1 MDEYLENKNLEEL
14 EQECCIED
22 GYQHEEATQQE
33 NHQVNVNNI
42 HKNMQMNEQSQV
54 NYDEKISLQ
63 QEQALENQMIEEQQQ
78 NSKDKLKQ
86 FQERMAFIT
95 ELNFKRN
102 YQNQTEFSSQQMVG
116 EDLDIK
122 QSLKL
127 QMEFYFC
134 DTNLTHD
141 SYLRS
146 IISKSPKYCVDIK
159 VFLKFNKIQQILKQ
173 IQDKHINS
181 TYGFQNQEN
190 KKNHKSSKN
199 RNDSFSKKDLI
210 HLIRD
215 SLKESQILKVKMD
228 SLKVKRRFP
237 FNLEQALKNQKQR
250 TLYIDFLPPK
260 CSKQTL
266 VSIFGNFR
274 IININLPLQ
283 KNTQLCQGFAFI
295 EFFSEEEANQAL
307 IAKNS
312 SIPKELILLTEKKI
326 GQGSIR
332 IITFKKWQEEK
343 QSFKELSKSQQEQTN
358 QNTKEKRKLSDDFVS
373 VDVQIIQ
380 NSLVK
385 IINIPQNTL
394 KAEVVLAVK
403 HLGYEFY
410 CDYLDEISNQL
421 NSKQI
426 IFSNQQQSTIQDS
439 NIQVENNLVLSDKPP
454 QLNDILKVGQ
464 AMIRFQNSEEKKL
477 AVQKLLNNNNNKFQI
492 EIRGQLCDIA
502 STITE
507 EEEKNYWNYIKYKK
521 NEFRK
526 LFFLKK
532 QQKKQNATQNH
543 TK

>member
-1 MDEYLENKNLEEL
+1 MDEYLENTNLEEL
-14 EQECCIED
+14 EQECCLED
-22 GYQHEEATQQE
+22 YQHEEAELDSHKIKANDVNE
-33 NHQVNVNNI
+33 NQ
-42 HKNMQMNEQSQV
+42 QMNDESQV
-54 NYDEKISLQ
+54 EENEEKINQQ
-63 QEQALENQMIEEQQQ
+63 QEQNLENQMIEEQQQ
-78 NSKDKLKQ
+78 NNNKDKLKQ
-86 FQERMAFIT
+86 FQDHMAFIT

-102 YQNQTEFSSQQMVG
+102 YLNQTQQMLG
-116 EDLDIK
+116 EELDINE
-122 QSLKL
+122 SLKL
-127 QMEFYFC
+127 QMEYYFC

-146 IISKSPKYCVDIK
+146 IISKSPKNCVDIK

-181 TYGFQNQEN
+181 TYGIESQAN
-190 KKNHKSSKN
+190 KKNQKN
-199 RNDSFSKKDLI
+199 YKNQSAIVSKKDLI

-215 SLKESQILKVKMD
+215 SLKESNILKVKMD

-237 FNLEQALKNQKQR
+237 FNLQQALKNSQQR

-283 KNTQLCQGFAFI
+283 KNSQLCQGFAFI
-295 EFFSEEEANQAL
+295 EFISEEEANQAL
-307 IAKNS
+307 ITKNS

-332 IITFKKWQEEK
+332 IITYKKWQEEK
-343 QSFKELSKSQQEQTN
+343 QSFKELSKSQHEQKNKNTN
-358 QNTKEKRKLSDDFVS
+358 QNRKSSDDFVS
-373 VDVQIIQ
+373 IDVEIIQ
-380 NSLVK
+380 NSLIK
-385 IINIPQNTL
+385 IINIPQNVL
-394 KAEVVLAVK
+394 KAEVVLAVR

-410 CDYLDEISNQL
+410 CDYLDEANNNQTKY
-421 NSKQI
+421 NN
-426 IFSNQQQSTIQDS
+426 NQQQNIIQNS
-439 NIQVENNLVLSDKPP
+439 NIQIDNNLIQQDKPP

-464 AMIRFQNSEEKKL
+464 AMIRFQNSEEKRF
-477 AVQKLLNNNNNKFQI
+477 AVQKLQNNYNNKLQV
-492 EIRGQLCDIA
+492 EIRGQLCDVV

-507 EEEKNYWNYIKYKK
+507 EEEKSYWNYIKYKK

-526 LFFLKK
+526 FFFQKK
-532 QQKKQNATQNH
+532 QQKKLNITQSH